1 MASAVYDGAEG
12 TEGEQWRID
21 WEAACTEGA
30 RPHPM
35 ALSVPT
41 DSEVLCPSVSSL
53 RGPPGP
59 LPSTATF
66 ETDPEEDATS
76 KRELLCSMRNWGT

>member
-1 MASAVYDGAEG
+1 MSTVEKRLGGSMQRAPD
-12 TEGEQWRID
+12 
-21 WEAACTEGA
+21 

-35 ALSVPT
+35 ALSMPT

-53 RGPPGP
+53 SGPPGP

-66 ETDPEEDATS
+66 EMDPEEDATS
-76 KRELLCSMRNWGT
+76 KRELFCSMRNWGT